1 MRSPVVLAF
10 VLAAL
15 SVAPAATLAAA
26 AGSRPSPAP
35 SSRPVVTLDAATLD
49 SYVGTYL
56 TAAGDAFTIARSGGG
71 ITVQQTGQPA
81 FPLFASAKDRF
92 YLKVVPAQI
101 EFVRDDKGS
110 VTGMMLHQN
119 GQNVPALKQ

>member
-1 MRSPVVLAF
+1 MRLRALLVF

-15 SVAPAATLAAA
+15 SVVPAATLAATPA
-26 AGSRPSPAP
+26 PAP
-35 SSRPVVTLDAATLD
+35 SYPPVVALDAATLD
-49 SYVGTYL
+49 SYVGTYV
-56 TAAGDAFTIARSGGG
+56 TAAGEAFTIARNAGG
-71 ITVQQTGQPA
+71 ITIQLTGQPV

-101 EFVRDDKGS
+101 EFVRDDNGH
-110 VTGMMLHQN
+110 VTGMMLHRS